1 MSTVKINFVDALKTS
16 IAWGLKNLP
25 SIIGAVILWA
35 LTCWIP
41 YLNIGTTIALITIP
55 IEISKGKVISPT
67 FIFDSKY
74 RRYMGEFFLL
84 NGLRFQGIAIGFAMF
99 IIPGIVINLA
109 WSLSNYLLID
119 KEKNPMDALAE
130 SNKATNGNKAAMFLS
145 NLAIMIIIIIFVWI
159 FGYLGV
165 VGNILTFLL
174 LIAVSPILFSLK
186 AYFYKT
192 LVLDAEVAVQE

>member
-1 MSTVKINFVDALKTS
+1 MTTVKINFVDALKTS

-25 SIIGAVILWA
+25 SIIGAVVLWG

-55 IEISKGKVISPT
+55 LEISKGKIISPT

-84 NGLRFQGIAIGFAMF
+84 NGLRFQGVAIGFAMF
-99 IIPGIVINLA
+99 FIPGIVINLA
-109 WSLSNYLLID
+109 WSMSNLLLID
-119 KEKNPMDALAE
+119 KEMNPMEALAK
-130 SNKATNGNKAAMFLS
+130 SNKATDGNKASMFLAS
-145 NLAIMIIIIIFVWI
+145 LVIGVIIMIFLWI
-159 FGYLGV
+159 FGYLGI
-165 VGNILTFLL
+165 VGSILSFLL
-174 LIAVSPILFSLK
+174 IIAASPIFFSLK

-192 LVLDAEVAVQE
+192 LVLDAEEQE

>member
-1 MSTVKINFVDALKTS
+1 L
-16 IAWGLKNLP
+16 GLKNLP

-192 LVLDAEVAVQE
+192 LVLDAEEQE